1 MKKIIP
7 IFLLL
12 SAAGSLVRAQNPIPS
27 FDVPVFPSATFHES
41 SPDRSDPDRSLEK
54 RVIHVVVYGSPSGMA
69 NITLYSLDSVTVLG
83 PYVRYG
89 GQSLEQEIDEREWGV
104 SVTSEDEMYVDVWIE
119 EE

>member
-27 FDVPVFPSATFHES
+27 FDVPVFPSAIFEES
-41 SPDRSDPDRSLEK
+41 SPDRSVPDRSLEK
-54 RVIHVVVYGSPSGMA
+54 RVIH
-69 NITLYSLDSVTVLG
+69 T
-83 PYVRYG
+83 G